1 MRIIENKP
9 EPESD
14 EPIEAE
20 SSPQTP
26 SSKPPTEWEEIVDRF
41 RWDLRNRLAG
51 FPTDSYT
58 ALLDKIRQEDVP
70 ESHLSRKV
78 LNLLHDAIVEFCWE
92 DFSQLT
98 QANRSARRDYFKNL
112 ATERSK
118 YLESIKTGVTA
129 EQQFL
134 RAKISSV
141 VEECGIGLRN
151 YQQSLGY
158 WTEIDPKFGMI
169 VKSLVN
175 KLKLMVGQPH
185 RPENGDYNLYPLPK
199 ANNSHLTEIL
209 ENLKM
214 EASNPETRMKFEDQ
228 GWENLAN
235 QV

>member
-1 MRIIENKP
+1 MK
-9 EPESD
+9 
-14 EPIEAE
+14 
-20 SSPQTP
+20 
-26 SSKPPTEWEEIVDRF
+26 EI
-41 RWDLRNRLAG
+41 G
-51 FPTDSYT
+51 
-58 ALLDKIRQEDVP
+58 KEDVP
-70 ESHLSRKV
+70 EFHLSRKV

-98 QANRSARRDYFKNL
+98 QANRSARRDHFKNL
-112 ATERSK
+112 ATEKSE

-129 EQQFL
+129 EQKFL

-158 WTEIDPKFGMI
+158 WTEIDPKFGLI

-185 RPENGDYNLYPLPK
+185 RPEDGDYNLHPLPK
-199 ANNSHLTEIL
+199 ANNSHLTAIL
-209 ENLKM
+209 GSLKM

-228 GWENLAN
+228 KWENLAN